1 MVLDPAYSLFMPNAI
16 NTVLAAPATRT
27 GRSTVRTFPDHLDL
41 ELVTR
46 DAGLAQ
52 VEVYFRDRS
61 GLPMFKGYVT
71 DLDPRRL
78 AGCESALRA
87 HYCAKIAAGY

>member
-1 MVLDPAYSLFMPNAI
+1 MPNAI
-16 NTVLAAPATRT
+16 TTVLATPATRT
-27 GRSTVRTFPDHLDL
+27 GRSTVRTFADHLDL

-52 VEVYFRDRS
+52 VEVYFRDRT
-61 GLPMFKGYVT
+61 GLPMFQGYVT
-71 DLDPRRL
+71 DLEPRRF
-78 AGCESALRA
+78 AGCDEVLRT